1 MQGSVAYVP
10 QQAWIQNATVKDNIL
25 FGKAYNERLYKTT
38 IKACALETD
47 LEILPAGDE
56 TEIGEK
62 VRASVQLNNYGDC
75 MPMYFQRIKITH
87 NYIHTHT
94 LYVN

>member
-1 MQGSVAYVP
+1 MTCGIYVRVVCNLALSSTQGTVAYVP

-25 FGKAYNERLYKTT
+25 FGKAYNEHLYRAT

-47 LEILPAGDE
+47 MEILPAGDE

-62 VRASVQLNNYGDC
+62 VWPSVQLN
-75 MPMYFQRIKITH
+75 
-87 NYIHTHT
+87 IH
-94 LYVN
+94 VVIACPC